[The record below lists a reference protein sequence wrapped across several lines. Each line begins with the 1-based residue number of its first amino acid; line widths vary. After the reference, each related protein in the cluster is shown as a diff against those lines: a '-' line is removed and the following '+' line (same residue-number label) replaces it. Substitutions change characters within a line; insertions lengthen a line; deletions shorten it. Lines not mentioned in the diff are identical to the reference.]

1 MALSSENTSLLTFD
15 NLQVPASQVVI
26 VYTEWNEP
34 IINELKK
41 GAKTIL
47 SQFPQLKVSTHV
59 VPGCFELP
67 FAAKLLA
74 QHDEVKGIIALGCV
88 IRGET
93 PHFDYVSKAVTDGIL
108 HLNLHLNVPVV
119 FGVLTVN
126 TEEQAWD
133 RLGGKHGHKGEEAAI
148 TCLKMMDFAERNK
161 STFGLNNTV

>member
-1 MALSSENTSLLTFD
+1 MALSSENKTLLTFS
-15 NLQVPASQVVI
+15 NLQVPTSQVVI

-41 GAKTIL
+41 GAESIL
-47 SQFPQLKVSTHV
+47 SLFPQIRVTSHA
-59 VPGCFELP
+59 VPGCFEIP
-67 FAAKLLA
+67 FAAKMLA
-74 QHDEVKGIIALGCV
+74 SKEEVKGIIALGCV
-88 IRGET
+88 IKGET

-108 HLNLHLNVPVV
+108 QLNLSLDIPVV

-148 TCLKMMDFAERNK
+148 TCLKMMDLSEK
-161 STFGLNNTV
+161 LK